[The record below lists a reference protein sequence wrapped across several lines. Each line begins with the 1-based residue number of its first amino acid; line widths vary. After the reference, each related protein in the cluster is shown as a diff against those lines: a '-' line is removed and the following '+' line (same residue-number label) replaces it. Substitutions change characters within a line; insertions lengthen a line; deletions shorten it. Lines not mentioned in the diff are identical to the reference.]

1 MKLLKDMM
9 LMAAGGAMVLMFQ
22 KYSKPVM
29 DAASDAMSN
38 MSKKIDDISK

>member
-38 MSKKIDDISK
+38 ASKKIDEMKK

>member
-9 LMAAGGAMVLMFQ
+9 LMAAGGAMVLMYQ

-29 DAASDAMSN
+29 DAVSDTMSD
-38 MSKKIDDISK
+38 MSKKIDDMKK

>member
-22 KYSKPVM
+22 KYSKPIM
-29 DAASDAMSN
+29 DKASDAMSN

>member
-9 LMAAGGAMVLMFQ
+9 LMAAGGAMVLMYQ

-29 DAASDAMSN
+29 DAASDAMSS
-38 MSKKIDDISK
+38 MSKKIDDMVK